1 MSSWCEIYTRC
12 MDGEYFRGA
21 YCPRDG
27 HSNPTSIA
35 IDELV
40 VAMRREGVTPSLE
53 ALIGRGY
60 RGSLDEV
67 IVVEFSSPDYA
78 PDLLF
83 PGGKS
88 GRLTE

>member
-1 MSSWCEIYTRC
+1 MDSGGAGEMSAWREVYTRC

-35 IDELV
+35 IDEIV
-40 VAMRREGVTPSLE
+40 RSMRSRGVEPSVD
-53 ALIGRGY
+53 ALISEGY
-60 RGSLDEV
+60 GGPLDGV
-67 IVVEFSSPDYA
+67 VVVEFGSEKSA

-83 PGGKS
+83 
-88 GRLTE
+88 LE